1 MAFPGQVAELVAVCA
16 LLLAAATP
24 SAAAAAVQRQRDTA
38 EPLRDPCWQKEEVVV
53 LAECAPCDRIQMK
66 WWSVC
71 HSTGFIQK
79 VQCVRSEKIDFKSC
93 ISTGMEE
100 MAFWRFEGTMMG
112 LTVLFVLLVI
122 SRQRALDRIVSEK
135 VRRQIESL

>member
-1 MAFPGQVAELVAVCA
+1 R
-16 LLLAAATP
+16 
-24 SAAAAAVQRQRDTA
+24 RQ
-38 EPLRDPCWQKEEVVV
+38 
-53 LAECAPCDRIQMK
+53 K